1 MHLQDAIYERPL
13 TSLMPGMFAL
23 RLYIFQHGLVWGWI
37 MKILMVS
44 HLLLVLVEPPSHKS
58 SHYHHGTYPTSFS
71 NYNCHLDDD
80 YEGLVYPIDC
90 FHQLVDYSTTRRDC
104 LLAETVILAF
114 YLIDISMSVH
124 NLGWHSIV
132 GLIPEDRSN
141 IDSTS
146 SKKNRLWDLCRT
158 TTVFI
163 MLIDIILNWTVTH
176 VRFSRIFRP
185 LIFVYKSR
193 ELRRWL
199 YLILSTLPKITG
211 LALLIFSFITVYA
224 VIGILLFS
232 GQDFYQGGR
241 FEYANFNSYGKATIV
256 LYVLMSSENYPY
268 IMYPAF
274 NGKVEKGSH
283 YYALFFVSF
292 LLCVMFFLSN
302 LAVPYLFDSFKKSH
316 VNEALSGRI
325 QERMSLLAA
334 FQLVDIDNTGF
345 ITLPQFHDL
354 VKLIRPDLFSYHG
367 KEKTE
372 GIVEF
377 MFDEICLSYPGKCY
391 PLDFFQVPMIILTQ
405 FERLPTRDSKLYQ
418 LEASLA
424 SIRYHLI
431 PYFINPAVERF
442 ILLCIFMNT
451 TILACYS
458 KDNPR
463 NDDIIKWSDY
473 FLALYLFEMSIKFL
487 LLGWEMMTQ
496 TLTHLYDS
504 IIITLAIIGKILDF
518 IYPNTQSSLFP
529 HSASVIISL
538 RALRL
543 IPALGIFNR
552 LNVIAQILPFMFYSM
567 LTVWLFIYIFAVIG
581 LDLFA
586 TKYYHDTTIDV
597 YSDENI
603 QFENFVGAMMALFQV
618 LVSNNWDD
626 IMYTGMFS
634 TGSVFSPALY
644 FISFHFITASL
655 LLQLVIAIY
664 VEAFET
670 FSEEQQKEIL
680 PNTSAPSSSY
690 SAPPPPSHMPK
701 SHQSPSTAAAA
712 PTSTTPVPSTDATT
726 AAARNSPRHENSFDS
741 QPHSTSSTCALPPA
755 ASASGTTATPSQPL
769 RINTSSPG
777 LPTPR
782 KLQELPGY
790 LFKQTSQRLFP
801 SSSNVPSPPGSFAED
816 NHYRAPRRE
825 SFEKSNSGYLMRP
838 APLPMRHSSS
848 NLNHNSR
855 TTPVSKPLHKF
866 VRKSVVPKSAI
877 HSLARVH
884 MKEFEED
891 ELKQIQILGD
901 VDVKKEM
908 EIREEISK
916 KIETQISLHEKAL
929 REMVQ
934 RHSVPT
940 MKKADTFESLL
951 GSFDENLTTT
961 GVLEL

>member
-1 MHLQDAIYERPL
+1 MTQEERLLRASMHLQDAIYERPL

-23 RLYIFQHGLVWGWI
+23 RLYIFQHGLLWGWI
-37 MKILMVS
+37 MKILMVG
-44 HLLLVLVEPPSHKS
+44 HLLLVLVEPPSPKFS
-58 SHYHHGTYPTSFS
+58 SYHHGTYPTSFS
-71 NYNCHLDDD
+71 NYNCPSDDE
-80 YEGLVYPIDC
+80 YEGVIYPIDC
-90 FHQLVDYSTTRRDC
+90 FHQLVDYATTRKNC
-104 LLAETVILAF
+104 LIAETVILLF
-114 YLIDISMSVH
+114 YLVDILMSVH
-124 NLGWHSIV
+124 NLGWHSIF
-132 GLIPEDRSN
+132 GLIPEDRLH

-158 TTVFI
+158 TTVFV
-163 MLIDIILNWTVTH
+163 MLFDIIFNWTFTH
-176 VRFSRIFRP
+176 VRFSRILRP
-185 LIFVYKSR
+185 VIFVYKSR
-193 ELRRWL
+193 ELRRWI

-232 GQDFYQGGR
+232 GQDFYQGER
-241 FEYANFNSYGKATIV
+241 FEFANFNSFGRATV
-256 LYVLMSSENYPY
+256 ALYVLMSSESYPY

-274 NGKVEKGSH
+274 NGSVLKGSR

-334 FQLVDIDNTGF
+334 FQLIDIHNSGF

-424 SIRYHLI
+424 SIRYYFI
-431 PYFINPAVERF
+431 PYFINLYVERF
-442 ILLCIFMNT
+442 ILLCIFINT
-451 TILACYS
+451 AILACYS
-458 KDNPR
+458 KNNPS
-463 NDDIIKWSDY
+463 NDEIIKWSDY
-473 FLALYLFEMSIKFL
+473 FLALYLLEISLKFF

-504 IIITLAIIGKILDF
+504 IIIILAIVGKILDF
-518 IYPNTQSSLFP
+518 IFPNTNGSLFP

-552 LNVIAQILPFMFYSM
+552 LNVIVQIIPFVFYSM
-567 LTVWLFIYIFAVIG
+567 LTVWLFIYIFALIG

-586 TKYYHDTTIDV
+586 TKYLHDTTSEV
-597 YSDENI
+597 YSDQNI

-618 LVSNNWDD
+618 LVANNWDD

-634 TGSVFSPALY
+634 TGSIFYPALY
-644 FISFHFITASL
+644 FISFHFVTAYL

-670 FSEEQQKEIL
+670 FSEEQQKDIS
-680 PNTSAPSSSY
+680 T
-690 SAPPPPSHMPK
+690 PPHTPK
-701 SHQSPSTAAAA
+701 SAQPHSVTAAETPSTPAVAANRSA
-712 PTSTTPVPSTDATT
+712 
-726 AAARNSPRHENSFDS
+726 PRHENSFDS
-741 QPHSTSSTCALPPA
+741 QPPSVIATSTSTGSPTPNQLPRPT
-755 ASASGTTATPSQPL
+755 S
-769 RINTSSPG
+769 SSPG
-777 LPTPR
+777 VPPR

-790 LFKQTSQRLFP
+790 LFKQTSQRLF
-801 SSSNVPSPPGSFAED
+801 SSKSEIPSPPGSFADD
-816 NHYRAPRRE
+816 NYPRGPRRQ
-825 SFEKSNSGYLMRP
+825 SLDKSNSGYLMRP
-838 APLPMRHSSS
+838 TPLPMRHSTS
-848 NLNHNSR
+848 NLNYNSR
-855 TTPVSKPLHKF
+855 APVISKPLHKF
-866 VRKSVVPKSAI
+866 VKKSVIPKSLI
-877 HSLARVH
+877 HSLARAH

-901 VDVKKEM
+901 VDVKREM

-916 KIETQISLHEKAL
+916 KIEVQVSLHEKTL
-929 REMVQ
+929 QELIQ
-934 RHSVPT
+934 RHSLPA
-940 MKKADTFESLL
+940 MKKADTFESLT
-951 GSFDENLTTT
+951 GSFDENITT
-961 GVLEL
+961 GIVEL

>member
-1 MHLQDAIYERPL
+1 MSTEERLLRASMHLQDAIYERPL

-37 MKILMVS
+37 MKLLMVG
-44 HLLLVLVEPPSHKS
+44 HLLLVLIEPPSRKS
-58 SHYHHGTYPTSFS
+58 SNYHHGTYPTSFS

-90 FHQLVDYSTTRRDC
+90 FQQLVDYTTTRRDC
-104 LLAETVILAF
+104 LIAESVILLF
-114 YLIDISMSVH
+114 YLIDISMSIH

-176 VRFSRIFRP
+176 FRFSRIFRP

-199 YLILSTLPKITG
+199 YLIVSTLPKITG

-224 VIGILLFS
+224 IIGILLFS

-241 FEYANFNSYGKATIV
+241 FEYANFNSFGRATVV

-274 NGKVEKGSH
+274 NGDVGKGSH

-334 FQLVDIDNTGF
+334 FQLIDIHNTGF

-418 LEASLA
+418 LEASLT
-424 SIRYHLI
+424 SIRYYFI
-431 PYFINPAVERF
+431 PYLINTYVERF
-442 ILLCIFMNT
+442 ILLCIFTNT
-451 TILACYS
+451 TILACYA

-463 NDDIIKWSDY
+463 NDDIIKLSDY
-473 FLALYLFEMSIKFL
+473 FLALYLLEISIKFL

-496 TLTHLYDS
+496 TLTHRYDS
-504 IIITLAIIGKILDF
+504 FIVFLAIIGKVLDF
-518 IYPNTQSSLFP
+518 IYPNTDSSLFP
-529 HSASVIISL
+529 HSASVIMSL

-567 LTVWLFIYIFAVIG
+567 LTVWLFIYIFAIIG

-586 TKYYHDTTIDV
+586 TKYYHDTSIDV
-597 YSDENI
+597 YADDNI

-634 TGSVFSPALY
+634 TGSIFSPALY

-670 FSEEQQKEIL
+670 FSEEQQKESI
-680 PNTSAPSSSY
+680 PNTTTQSSH
-690 SAPPPPSHMPK
+690 PPPPST
-701 SHQSPSTAAAA
+701 TAATATPATRRTTSSSCATVQDGPRDSSFDSPPPSSGDEA
-712 PTSTTPVPSTDATT
+712 PTS
-726 AAARNSPRHENSFDS
+726 
-741 QPHSTSSTCALPPA
+741 A
-755 ASASGTTATPSQPL
+755 ASASTATPNQPL
-769 RINTSSPG
+769 RTNTSSPG
-777 LPTPR
+777 LPPPR

-801 SSSNVPSPPGSFAED
+801 SSSNLPSPPGSFADD
-816 NHYRAPRRE
+816 NYRAPRRE
-825 SFEKSNSGYLMRP
+825 SLEKSNSGYLMRP
-838 APLPMRHSSS
+838 TPLPMRHSSS

-855 TTPVSKPLHKF
+855 ATVVSKPMHKF
-866 VRKSVVPKSAI
+866 VRKSVIPKSAI

-901 VDVKKEM
+901 VDVVKEM
-908 EIREEISK
+908 EIREEISR
-916 KIETQISLHEKAL
+916 KIEKQISLHEKTL
-929 REMVQ
+929 KEMIE
-934 RHSVPT
+934 RHSVTLTAPVAT
-940 MKKADTFESLL
+940 KKPDLGSGSFESLM
-951 GSFDENLTTT
+951 GSFDENVTT
-961 GVLEL
+961 GLVEI